1 MEARLA
7 EICPHWDWFR
17 TVAVEFSW
25 PCAPKAFRYL
35 EKLLWCI
42 GRERPAIDLPS
53 FPLADPEEVPGFLQ
67 CEDTYPNHDQAG
79 AWWREFIAALDGWWQ
94 EKPERSMV
102 ADDVNE
108 RLGES
113 TPLKRWLV
121 RLFLRKLRM
130 LESNKEQFTSLVDP
144 KHGHRRGT
152 RAV

>member
-1 MEARLA
+1 
-7 EICPHWDWFR
+7 
-17 TVAVEFSW
+17 
-25 PCAPKAFRYL
+25 
-35 EKLLWCI
+35 
-42 GRERPAIDLPS
+42 
-53 FPLADPEEVPGFLQ
+53 LQ